1 VMQERKEEQTL
12 GELFAA
18 LARDTTT
25 LVRQEIDLARTE
37 LTQKIPGLGKDVG
50 RLGIGA
56 AVAYAGFL
64 ALIAAAILA
73 LGELIPLW
81 VSALVVGIVVL
92 GAGYILIQRAR
103 DGLKRADLTPRET
116 IETLKEDREWV
127 KEQTR

>member
-1 VMQERKEEQTL
+1 MQESREEQTL

-25 LVRQEIDLARTE
+25 LVRREIDLARTE
-37 LTQKIPGLGKDVG
+37 MTQKVSGLGKDVG
-50 RLGIGA
+50 RLGMGA
-56 AVAYAGFL
+56 AIAYAGFL
-64 ALIAAAILA
+64 ALIAGVILA

-92 GAGYILIQRAR
+92 GVGYALIQNAR

>member
-1 VMQERKEEQTL
+1 MQERKEEQTL

-37 LTQKIPGLGKDVG
+37 LTQKISGLGKDVG
-50 RLGIGA
+50 QLGIGA

-64 ALIAAAILA
+64 ALIAAAVLA

-81 VSALVVGIVVL
+81 VSALIVGIVVL
-92 GAGYILIQRAR
+92 GAGYVLIQRAR

>member
-1 VMQERKEEQTL
+1 MQERREEQTL

-37 LTQKIPGLGKDVG
+37 LTQKISGLGTDVG

-64 ALIAAAILA
+64 ALVAGVILA
-73 LGELIPLW
+73 LGEIIPVW
-81 VSALVVGIVVL
+81 ASALIVGLIVL
-92 GAGYILIQRAR
+92 GAGYALIQRAR
-103 DGLKRADLTPRET
+103 DALKRADLTPRET